1 MSTWKVNVRGEQHTV
16 RFDSPTFGRK
26 VIYIDGQELKK
37 VGLMTSMWSSYH
49 FDVHGEPATVKFRA
63 IKRMKGMSL
72 YMNGEKVEPEP
83 GAEMSA
89 EALSMLMIGVLVFI
103 VGVFIFAAARGR

>member
-1 MSTWKVNVRGEQHTV
+1 
-16 RFDSPTFGRK
+16 
-26 VIYIDGQELKK
+26 
-37 VGLMTSMWSSYH
+37 
-49 FDVHGEPATVKFRA
+49 
-63 IKRMKGMSL
+63 MKGMSL